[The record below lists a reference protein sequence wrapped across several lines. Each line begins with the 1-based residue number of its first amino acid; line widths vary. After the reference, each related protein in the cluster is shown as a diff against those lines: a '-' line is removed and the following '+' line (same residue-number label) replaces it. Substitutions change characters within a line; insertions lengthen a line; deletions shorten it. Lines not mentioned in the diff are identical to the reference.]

1 MGLGHR
7 WQEIAHTY
15 ADVNQ
20 VFGDIIKVTPSSK
33 VVGDLTMLLV
43 TQDLKAKDLLTNTAK
58 IDFPESVIDMLMG
71 GLGQPDGGWPKDIQK
86 AVLGNKAPYTVRP
99 GELAAPIDLEE
110 TRAELAT
117 VLGRS
122 ASDDDL
128 YSHLMYPQVFADYQ
142 STLTDFD
149 RLTVLPTPAFFYGMA
164 IGEEIHV
171 DIAPGKTLFIK
182 LLSIGEPNDEG
193 SRTVFYE
200 LNGMPRE
207 TTVIDK
213 ALGKEAASNQKADS
227 SNDKHIAAPL
237 PGMIS
242 EVAVQ
247 AGDQVEEGDKLVVLE
262 AMKMLTTVSAPAAG
276 VVKEVSLQKGKQ
288 ADTNDLL
295 IVLE

>member
-1 MGLGHR
+1 MGSEMCIR
-7 WQEIAHTY
+7 
-15 ADVNQ
+15 D
-20 VFGDIIKVTPSSK
+20 S
-33 VVGDLTMLLV
+33 
-43 TQDLKAKDLLTNTAK
+43 
-58 IDFPESVIDMLMG
+58 
-71 GLGQPDGGWPKDIQK
+71 
-86 AVLGNKAPYTVRP
+86 
-99 GELAAPIDLEE
+99 
-110 TRAELAT
+110 
-117 VLGRS
+117 
-122 ASDDDL
+122 
-128 YSHLMYPQVFADYQ
+128 
-142 STLTDFD
+142 
-149 RLTVLPTPAFFYGMA
+149 FYGMA